1 VVTDQLYVRRLLDVT
16 IRVGS
21 LPVRA
26 AAVSMPPIVRGHRDG
41 YQPRSAPRPPLP
53 CSAAPPLRRS
63 PPPSILAPPLP
74 RRKRSQKR
82 SSRGDSRL
90 LSVRAPRPAPPRPRP
105 PAPPAPLFSLPV
117 PRPPHPL
124 FPFPRR
130 DWSQKPPPH
139 GDSRLLSAK
148 GRAGRGAAGAG
159 RRGGAQARANAK
171 EPRTQ
176 RCEAPVELSVSYS

>member
-1 VVTDQLYVRRLLDVT
+1 MVTDQLYVRRLLDVT

-26 AAVSMPPIVRGHRDG
+26 AANLV
-41 YQPRSAPRPPLP
+41 PRPVPRFP
-53 CSAAPPLRRS
+53 APPLRRS
-63 PPPSILAPPLP
+63 AALRLPRSSLPRVPAPPLSASLAPPLP